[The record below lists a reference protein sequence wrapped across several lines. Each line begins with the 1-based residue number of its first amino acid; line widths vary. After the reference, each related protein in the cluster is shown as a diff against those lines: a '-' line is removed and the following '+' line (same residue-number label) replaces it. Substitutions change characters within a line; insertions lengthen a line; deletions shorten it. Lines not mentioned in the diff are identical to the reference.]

1 MFELAGEL
9 GYEIAQSN
17 AAYILDELGE
27 ELTEMDTL
35 DRHKQ
40 ARHQDRD
47 IETETQRDTQRHR
60 DGETETDTYRQ
71 THIDRHRLTNRE
83 KRQTQTARVFLIFKT
98 KHNCCQAMRWYRRAA
113 QQSNVHAELRL
124 GDYYYFGL
132 SGEADDAKVGSCAR
146 ATAGN

>member
-40 ARHQDRD
+40 VRHQKRDRD
-47 IETETQRDTQRHR
+47 GHGETETDRLTGRDRDTHNRER
-60 DGETETDTYRQ
+60 DTHDTDQTDTDTYRQ
-71 THIDRHRLTNRE
+71 TQIHIDRHRY
-83 KRQTQTARVFLIFKT
+83 I
-98 KHNCCQAMRWYRRAA
+98 
-113 QQSNVHAELRL
+113 
-124 GDYYYFGL
+124 
-132 SGEADDAKVGSCAR
+132 
-146 ATAGN
+146 